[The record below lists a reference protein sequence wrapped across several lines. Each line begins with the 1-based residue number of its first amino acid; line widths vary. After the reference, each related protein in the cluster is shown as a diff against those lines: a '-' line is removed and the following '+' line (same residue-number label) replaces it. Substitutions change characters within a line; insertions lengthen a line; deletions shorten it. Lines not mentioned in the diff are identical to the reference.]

1 MNKELVHSVLEI
13 KIKEHQHEITTLE
26 YQLYNMSP
34 PDLET
39 YQRLYKLYMDN
50 ILIPDSITRENFYM
64 CCKKIMEYHTTEQK
78 LKQYKEDL
86 SKLYTMYIDETLPII
101 SKMDLK

>member
-1 MNKELVHSVLEI
+1 MDQESIHTTLET

-26 YQLYNMSP
+26 YQLNNMNP
-34 PDLET
+34 PELET
-39 YQRLYKLYMDN
+39 YQRLYKLYLDN
-50 ILIPDSITRENFYM
+50 ILIPDSVTKENFYLY
-64 CCKKIMEYHTTEQK
+64 CKKMMEYYTTEKK
-78 LKQYKEDL
+78 LEKYKEEL